1 VNIGRCDVMNENG
14 VAVVRRADP
23 VIAISHELLAE
34 LDIADDY
41 SVSFGTLGY
50 GLGVVKYMIGDDL
63 IGEFAVQCVRSM
75 VFNGLRVVPQCTA
88 CRQGAGNDCQHFTA
102 R

>member
-1 VNIGRCDVMNENG
+1 VNIGRCDVYREAG
-14 VAVVRRADP
+14 VPVVRRADP

-41 SVSFGTLGY
+41 SVSFGTPGH

-63 IGEFAVQCVRSM
+63 IGQFAVQCER
-75 VFNGLRVVPQCTA
+75 
-88 CRQGAGNDCQHFTA
+88 A
-102 R
+102 RDSADDQ